1 MEEENV
7 NQNVTCLLKE
17 ICERLKHI
25 SQTKGLD
32 MDHVAKL
39 LGDKNK
45 MENLIIF
52 LQYLFDNEAFCDC
65 TLKEFKAIWKPI
77 IDNEFTSNTIENS
90 QNR

>member
-7 NQNVTCLLKE
+7 NQNVACLLKE
-17 ICERLKHI
+17 IYEHLKHI

-32 MDHVAKL
+32 RENAAKL
-39 LGDKNK
+39 LDDKNK

-77 IDNEFTSNTIENS
+77 IDNEFTSNTIENRK
-90 QNR
+90 NR